1 MKKFLLIGVIGAW
14 FLFQNFSSIM
24 RIWHSIPGL
33 SEQPV
38 YIFKTNS
45 SNPLPA
51 NFPFPAEQ
59 SFMFKKCDPESPR
72 PVEEPRAEH
81 RKGGVRITESVDLW
95 KDPVLRVVL

>member
-1 MKKFLLIGVIGAW
+1 MKKFLLIGVIGSW
-14 FLFQNFSSIM
+14 FIVQNFSSIM

-33 SEQPV
+33 SDQPV

-59 SFMFKKCDPESPR
+59 NFMFKKCELEASKAI
-72 PVEEPRAEH
+72 EEPKAVR
-81 RKGGVRITESVDLW
+81 RKGSVRITESIDLW
-95 KDPVLRVVL
+95 KDPVLRVIL